1 MADAILPIASSP
13 IGHTYWLTCE
23 CRDIGYGAGTG
34 EGEFVYR
41 GGPDD
46 WGKHEFEPVDGGPVI
61 YLFPDEIKDMY
72 STELDSGGPGMT
84 DLPEVTVEAVT
95 ATLTEA
101 GLPISERPSE
111 MSWDRTPGVHAGE
124 IMCGGSRRE

>member
-1 MADAILPIASSP
+1 
-13 IGHTYWLTCE
+13 
-23 CRDIGYGAGTG
+23 
-34 EGEFVYR
+34 
-41 GGPDD
+41 
-46 WGKHEFEPVDGGPVI
+46 
-61 YLFPDEIKDMY
+61 
-72 STELDSGGPGMT
+72 MT

-124 IMCGGSRRE
+124 IMCGGSPRVGVYAEPGGDEQLLREASAALLEDGYMTEWVTGIYWWLAVWAEGEF